1 MCIRD
6 RFSPVYHFCGYEG
19 RSGLPTDF
27 DATYAYTLGYAAAT
41 FAAGGA
47 NGVIATVTNPEASSP
62 RDWRVAGVPMC
73 RLMRRE
79 SREGRERLVIKK
91 TPVDLNGGAFAAF
104 VSRRDGWRMV
114 DRYACPGPVQ
124 FSRADEGSPR
134 EGAAWVERVPV
145 SMRLDA
151 FGGLRGRRERS
162 GGDAEDDGG
171 GRGVWA
177 A

>member
-1 MCIRD
+1 
-6 RFSPVYHFCGYEG
+6 
-19 RSGLPTDF
+19 
-27 DATYAYTLGYAAAT
+27 
-41 FAAGGA
+41 
-47 NGVIATVTNPEASSP
+47 
-62 RDWRVAGVPMC
+62 MC

-104 VSRRDGWRMV
+104 VSRRDGWMMV

-124 FSRADEGSPR
+124 FSRADEGSLR
-134 EGAAWVERVPV
+134 EGAAWVERLPV
-145 SMRLDA
+145 SLRLDA